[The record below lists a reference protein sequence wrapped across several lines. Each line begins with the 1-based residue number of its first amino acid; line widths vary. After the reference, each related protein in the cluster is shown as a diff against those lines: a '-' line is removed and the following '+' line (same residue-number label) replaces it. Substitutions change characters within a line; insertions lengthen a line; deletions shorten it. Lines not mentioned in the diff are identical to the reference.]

1 MMRLSYFIFAALLT
15 VASGVSSVSSAAAA
29 SPQSAGAERFE
40 VLSVKEVRP
49 ALVNTVAAMKKGD
62 VAEAKTAFDA
72 YDSAW
77 NGIEVYINTR
87 DKTMYSDLEQNYQA
101 QIAKGLNSP
110 IPDTTALL
118 AQAQAM
124 LAKYDEAI
132 SLVENGAPLN
142 PLYDDVARLR
152 IVRANLR
159 EVTLALRAGDF
170 AKARKS
176 FAAFDDKWDSIED
189 IVKAR
194 SADSYADIEKGMIQI
209 EQALMPAKPDVDQV
223 TALVKGVMDKYNAV
237 VADVTKDARGH

>member
-1 MMRLSYFIFAALLT
+1 MMRLPYFIFAALLT
-15 VASGVSSVSSAAAA
+15 VASGVGSVSSAAAV

-40 VLSVKEVRP
+40 VLSVKEARP
-49 ALVNTVAAMKKGD
+49 ALVNTVAALKKGD
-62 VAEAKTAFDA
+62 VAEAKIAFDA

-77 NGIEVYINTR
+77 NGVEVYINTR
-87 DKTMYSDLEQNYQA
+87 DKTVYSDLEQNYQA

-110 IPDTTALL
+110 NPDTTALL

>member
-49 ALVNTVAAMKKGD
+49 ALVNTVAALKKGD

-124 LAKYDEAI
+124 LGKYDEAI
-132 SLVENGAPLN
+132 SLVGEWGSP
-142 PLYDDVARLR
+142 
-152 IVRANLR
+152 
-159 EVTLALRAGDF
+159 E
-170 AKARKS
+170 
-176 FAAFDDKWDSIED
+176 
-189 IVKAR
+189 
-194 SADSYADIEKGMIQI
+194 SAI
-209 EQALMPAKPDVDQV
+209 
-223 TALVKGVMDKYNAV
+223 
-237 VADVTKDARGH
+237 R

>member
-49 ALVNTVAAMKKGD
+49 ALVNTVAALKKGD

>member
-15 VASGVSSVSSAAAA
+15 VASGVGSVSSAAAA

-49 ALVNTVAAMKKGD
+49 ALVNTVAALKKGD

-194 SADSYADIEKGMIQI
+194 SADSYADIEKGMIQV

>member
-49 ALVNTVAAMKKGD
+49 ALVNTVAALKKGD

-124 LAKYDEAI
+124 LGKYDEAI